1 MPKVQFTV
9 ALGMVMRNGLRGL
22 NLPSIDLLA
31 GDELALM
38 MVILLLLLHP
48 LRGVPLRECVST
60 GGVPMV
66 AWAFFTAGERKA
78 EGELLCRDLTVATAA
93 ATWWWL

>member
-1 MPKVQFTV
+1 
-9 ALGMVMRNGLRGL
+9 MRNGLRGL
-22 NLPSIDLLA
+22 NLPSMDLLA
-31 GDELALM
+31 GDELIMTTLP
-38 MVILLLLLHP
+38 LLLLHPP

-78 EGELLCRDLTVATAA
+78 DGELLCRDLTVATAPA
-93 ATWWWL
+93 WWWL